1 MQELL
6 GCPWPTMHFRKCFW
20 WLSSELGKCLTRQV
34 QQAWWDKCYQRYPQ
48 LVTFEFLLSK
58 SKHKIMLSIRW
69 KLFLREH
76 KQIIVKKN
84 THTRGRGR
92 PNTKG
97 RCCVSIY
104 QYDGKFLN
112 IIFRLYVTSTDS
124 SLSYGS
130 SILWSLFFSNYND
143 TC

>member
-1 MQELL
+1 MQEFL

-69 KLFLREH
+69 KLFLREQ
-76 KQIIVKKN
+76 KQIIVKKKY
-84 THTRGRGR
+84 THKRTRK
-92 PNTKG
+92 TKHQ
-97 RCCVSIY
+97 REMLCFIY
-104 QYDGKFLN
+104 QYHGKFLN